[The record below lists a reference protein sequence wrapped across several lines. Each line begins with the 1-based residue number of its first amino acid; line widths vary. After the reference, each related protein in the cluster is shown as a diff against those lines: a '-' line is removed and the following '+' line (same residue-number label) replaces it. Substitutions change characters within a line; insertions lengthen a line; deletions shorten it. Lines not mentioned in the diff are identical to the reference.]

1 MKHLYRAA
9 LLLLCLI
16 ANPAWSAC
24 IDPPASPAML
34 SEFKL
39 NPQSLI
45 ALPNTD
51 ARTVEAQTRDLSG
64 TDATLAPDLVLL
76 AQSAKPSIQTA
87 IAAGLA
93 QAAIAC
99 SSVDQKAAQQIQQ
112 AVAAFQNGPFQASF
126 AAVAGDIST
135 AATEAAASAAS
146 SSSGSVIVNNPN
158 LSAGQTTS
166 GGGAGSTGSTLTGS
180 SVIGFFSFAGSLTT
194 GSSASTFANGAVDPV
209 SASH

>member
-1 MKHLYRAA
+1 
-9 LLLLCLI
+9 
-16 ANPAWSAC
+16 
-24 IDPPASPAML
+24 ML

-39 NPQSLI
+39 NPQGLI

-51 ARTVEAQTRDLSG
+51 ARTVEAKTRDLSG

-87 IAAGLA
+87 IAAGLG

-135 AATEAAASAAS
+135 AAIEAAASAAS
-146 SSSGSVIVNNPN
+146 SSSGSVIINNPN

-166 GGGAGSTGSTLTGS
+166 SGGAGSTGSTLIGS
-180 SVIGFFSFAGSLTT
+180 SVIGSFSFAGSLAA
-194 GSSASTFANGAVDPV
+194 GSSASTFANGAADPV